1 MLAQTCRACE
11 RDSVRAGTE
20 GLRGGVHLG
29 MQDRYLFLARHG
41 EATPDENEL
50 TSAGRR
56 QAELLGK
63 RLHGVPLTAVHHG
76 PLPRAAQTARLVGEQ
91 VGAVPL
97 RESRAAGD
105 YVPYVPEQDELPS
118 AFADAIVAR
127 FASVTAEE
135 RASGAELARQALRDF
150 TGPVDEGDAPRHEL
164 VVTHAFLI
172 AWLVRAAMDA
182 PAWRWTGLNHGNAA
196 LTVIRYAPDR
206 PASVLVLN
214 DMSHLPEDL
223 RWTGFSRPFR
233 APC

>member
-1 MLAQTCRACE
+1 MLAQTCRAGE
-11 RDSVRAGTE
+11 TDSVRAGTE
-20 GLRGGVHLG
+20 GSRGGVHLG
-29 MQDRYLFLARHG
+29 MQDRYLYLARHG

-63 RLHGVPLTAVHHG
+63 RLEGVPLTAVHHG

-91 VGAVPL
+91 LGEVAL
-97 RESRAAGD
+97 RTSDAAGD
-105 YVPYVPEQDELPS
+105 YVPYVPEREELPA
-118 AFADAIVAR
+118 AFADAMVAR
-127 FASVTAEE
+127 LAWVTAEE
-135 RASGAELARQALRDF
+135 RARGAELARQAVRDF
-150 TGPVDEGDAPRHEL
+150 TGPVEEGDAPRHEL

-182 PAWRWTGLNHGNAA
+182 PAWRWMGLNQGNAA

-223 RWTGFSRPFR
+223 RWSGFPPPLR